1 MISIEVEKTIIEL
14 GKTDIGIR
22 CLVNDSGI
30 ESITVI
36 QLLKNDTNTL
46 SVTSVGVKWQD
57 KELERRA
64 VADGTVSNPT
74 SSYLQM
80 KIDKKNVT
88 ENDGGTYFCKSIAQY
103 RNKSILPDESQE
115 LILNITGNYIFQLK

>member
-1 MISIEVEKTIIEL
+1 MISIEVQKTIIEL

-46 SVTSVGVKWQD
+46 SVTRVGVKWQD

-64 VADGTVSNPT
+64 DADGTVSNPT

-80 KIDKKNVT
+80 KIDRKNVT
-88 ENDGGTYFCKSIAQY
+88 ENDGGTYFCKSIALY
-103 RNKSILPDESQE
+103 RNKSTLPYDSKKE
-115 LILNITGNYIFQLK
+115 ILNITGNYIFQL

>member
-1 MISIEVEKTIIEL
+1 MISIEVQKTKIEL

-64 VADGTVSNPT
+64 VANGNVSNPT

-88 ENDGGTYFCKSIAQY
+88 ENDGGTYFCASIAQY
-103 RNKSILPDESQE
+103 RNKSTLNDESKKE
-115 LILNITGNYIFQLK
+115 ILNITGNYIFQL